1 MLLKEPDMN
10 QTSIPVIIGVE
21 QSDGTGAEQIGA
33 FVTNT
38 PEYRNAC
45 NLALERATELN
56 VEYPRESV
64 WYAYIS
70 DEHGHKKIF

>member
-1 MLLKEPDMN
+1 MN
-10 QTSIPVIIGVE
+10 YTHIPVIIGVE

-38 PEYRNAC
+38 AEYKNAC
-45 NLALERATELN
+45 YLAHERVMELN
-56 VEYPRESV
+56 AEYPNEST